1 MKKNDKI
8 ETIIIGFGKIAYG
21 YNEYNKKDILT
32 HYRSLY
38 KNKKFKLSAFV
49 EPNNERRKKIVKKL
63 RIKGYA
69 NLSLLKNKV
78 FPKFA
83 IICSPTNSH
92 TKIIKE
98 LIKEHKSIKTILC
111 EKPFGNN
118 YYQSQKVVNELKKKN
133 IKLFINYMRISDP
146 GVIKVKKIINKNFK
160 KQTKGIVFYDGSTLN
175 QASHLI
181 NLLQYWFGNVNG
193 IKKIQLDKKKQLSKG
208 TSFTLKFKETN
219 IVFIGLNIE
228 NFSYASIELIS
239 PNGRIE
245 YSERGERITYQKAIL
260 DKTFGED
267 YLPDPK
273 KTVIYNDINNYQLN
287 VLKEIYSNFK
297 NKKSH
302 LCSGDKAIETLKVM
316 NKLI

>member
-63 RIKGYA
+63 KIKGYA
-69 NLSLLKNKV
+69 NLSQLKNKV
-78 FPKFA
+78 FPKFV

-118 YYQSQKVVNELKKKN
+118 YYQSQKTINELKKKN
-133 IKLFINYMRISDP
+133 IKLFVNYMRISDP

-160 KQTKGIVFYDGSTLN
+160 KQTKGIVFYDGTTLN

-181 NLLQYWFGNVNG
+181 NLLQYWFGNVIG
-193 IKKIQLDKKKQLSKG
+193 VKKIQLDKKKKFSKG
-208 TSFTLKFKETN
+208 TSFTLKFKETD

-228 NFSYASIELIS
+228 NFTYASIELIS
-239 PNGRIE
+239 SNGRIE
-245 YSERGERITYQKAIL
+245 YSERGEKITYQKAIL

-267 YLPDPK
+267 YLPDPQ
-273 KTVIYNDINNYQLN
+273 KTIIYNDINNYQLN
-287 VLKEIYSNFK
+287 VLREIYLNFK

-302 LCSGDKAIETLKVM
+302 LCSGDKAIETLKVIS
-316 NKLI
+316 KLI

>member
-32 HYRSLY
+32 HYMSLH
-38 KNKKFKLSAFV
+38 KSKKFKLSAFV
-49 EPNNERRKKIVKKL
+49 EPNNERRKKIIKKL

-69 NLSLLKNKV
+69 NLSQLKNKV

-98 LIKEHKSIKTILC
+98 LIKEHKSIKIILC
-111 EKPFGNN
+111 EKPFGSN
-118 YYQSQKVVNELKKKN
+118 YYQSRKVVNEIKKKK

-146 GVIKVKKIINKNFK
+146 GVIKVKEIINKNFK

-181 NLLQYWFGNVNG
+181 NLLQYWFGNVIG
-193 IKKIQLDKKKQLSKG
+193 IKKIQLYKKKQLSKG
-208 TSFTLKFKETN
+208 ISFTLKFQETN

-273 KTVIYNDINNYQLN
+273 KTIIYNDINNYQLN

-302 LCSGDKAIETLKVM
+302 LCSGDKAIETLKVI

>member
-1 MKKNDKI
+1 MKKKDKI

-21 YNEYNKKDILT
+21 YNEYNKRDILT
-32 HYRSLY
+32 HYKSIY
-38 KNKKFKLSAFV
+38 KNKKFKLAAFV
-49 EPNNERRKKIVKKL
+49 EPNIQRRKKIVKKL
-63 RIKGYA
+63 KIEGYA
-69 NLSLLKNKV
+69 NLSELKDKV

-111 EKPFGNN
+111 EKPFGDNHN
-118 YYQSQKVVNELKKKN
+118 QAQKIINQLKKNN

-146 GVIKVKKIINKNFK
+146 GVIKVKKIVNKNFQ

-181 NLLQYWFGNVNG
+181 NLLQYWFGKVVQ
-193 IKKIQLDKKKQLSKG
+193 IKKIQLDKKKSSLKG
-208 TSFTLKFKETN
+208 INFTLKFKDAE
-219 IVFIGLNIE
+219 IVFIGLNIK

-245 YSERGERITYQKAIL
+245 YSERGEKITYQKAIL

-267 YLPDPK
+267 YLPDQRK
-273 KTVIYNDINNYQLN
+273 IIIYNDINNYQSN
-287 VLKEIYSNFK
+287 VLKEIYLNFI

-302 LCSGDKAIETLKVM
+302 LCSGDNAIKTLKVIS
-316 NKLI
+316 KLI